1 MTAPAPGVT
10 LQTPRPIAS
19 LRDIAAHPGLQPLL
33 LQQARRGV
41 VTQLAVRV
49 VLAAL
54 VVITVLV
61 LPSATQRVPSTA
73 LAFGYLA
80 WSVALAGLAGTGA
93 RDVRAVS
100 RAWPALLADLV
111 AVTAL
116 TVVAGL
122 EAVSWTAT
130 VLTYAF
136 FVVPV
141 LAATQLRP
149 WLCAGVCV
157 PTVAAYFA
165 AGVVARQVNGDEPW
179 WSIVLRTAVLA
190 RVCAGAV
197 ASCRI
202 QLARVIG
209 LARLAADRIE
219 LAEQLL
225 TIEERERRDLSEQL
239 HDGAPMGVGA
249 RWSTSIAP
257 PVLVM
262 DAGTGRPGGTET
274 VNVWSMPA
282 GSRAPA
288 FRVTSIQTILLSEA
302 ASSVACFACPASGDM
317 DAFSASPERAC
328 NASPPAV
335 SRTPTVVTV
344 TGTGNP
350 LVSSSS

>member
-73 LAFGYLA
+73 LALGYLA

-130 VLTYAF
+130 VLGCASRRLPRISRPGWSPGRST
-136 FVVPV
+136 
-141 LAATQLRP
+141 ATSPGGR
-149 WLCAGVCV
+149 
-157 PTVAAYFA
+157 
-165 AGVVARQVNGDEPW
+165 
-179 WSIVLRTAVLA
+179 
-190 RVCAGAV
+190 
-197 ASCRI
+197 SCC
-202 QLARVIG
+202 
-209 LARLAADRIE
+209 
-219 LAEQLL
+219 
-225 TIEERERRDLSEQL
+225 
-239 HDGAPMGVGA
+239 
-249 RWSTSIAP
+249 
-257 PVLVM
+257 
-262 DAGTGRPGGTET
+262 GRPCWP
-274 VNVWSMPA
+274 WSARAPSRRA
-282 GSRAPA
+282 GS
-288 FRVTSIQTILLSEA
+288 
-302 ASSVACFACPASGDM
+302 SSPG
-317 DAFSASPERAC
+317 
-328 NASPPAV
+328 
-335 SRTPTVVTV
+335 
-344 TGTGNP
+344 
-350 LVSSSS
+350 